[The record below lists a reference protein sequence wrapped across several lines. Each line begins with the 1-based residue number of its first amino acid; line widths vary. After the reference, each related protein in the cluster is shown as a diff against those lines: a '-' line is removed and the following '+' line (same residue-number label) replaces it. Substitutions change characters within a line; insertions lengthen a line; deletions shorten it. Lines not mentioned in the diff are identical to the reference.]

1 MRSQALHSLC
11 NFDMC
16 SPYCTFPP
24 PPGWWGCCCF
34 FFLVADSQWTSIYIL
49 LDRFL
54 FLYRKEMVDV
64 SSQRKKKRKKK
75 DLGGYS
81 DIGNSGEHLRRKKKK
96 GFLLFYSLNLLL
108 NHPSSAIPIFG
119 PRGEGGHTSEGKGR
133 CVVFGWLFYFILVY
147 KSSFPRVLEQN
158 AGICRA

>member
-1 MRSQALHSLC
+1 MQLFFPEKGLRSQALHSLC

-34 FFLVADSQWTSIYIL
+34 FFLVADSQWTSIYIP

-54 FLYRKEMVDV
+54 FLYRKEMAGV

-75 DLGGYS
+75 TWEDIPISEILGNIS
-81 DIGNSGEHLRRKKKK
+81 EKKKK
-96 GFLLFYSLNLLL
+96 KVFYYFILSIFFSTI
-108 NHPSSAIPIFG
+108 HPQPSPSSA
-119 PRGEGGHTSEGKGR
+119 RGGREGTHPKGKGDAS
-133 CVVFGWLFYFILVY
+133 CSGGFFILFWFINLPFHV
-147 KSSFPRVLEQN
+147 F
-158 AGICRA
+158 